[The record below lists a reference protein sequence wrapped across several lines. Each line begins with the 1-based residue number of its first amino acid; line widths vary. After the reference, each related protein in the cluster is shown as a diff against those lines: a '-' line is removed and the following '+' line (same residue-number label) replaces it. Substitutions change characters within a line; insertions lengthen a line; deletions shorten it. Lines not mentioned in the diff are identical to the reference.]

1 MWVGDAEVFA
11 VILINLLPHREA
23 ARKRRQEAFNIVM
36 FAALAAGLLV
46 VGAIYLFYQMR
57 IDHQQGRNSYLR
69 SEIKVLEGQIKDVEN
84 IEQEIA
90 ALSARQKAVEDLQA
104 DRNLPVHMLN
114 ELVKQLPA
122 GVYITG
128 LKQENQTV
136 TLRGIAQSQ
145 QRVSELLKNFTDNTP
160 WFSQPQLI
168 EIVAA
173 NIALTSR
180 GQRPVASFTMRF
192 QLTRNA
198 DAQKVASSGA
208 APAPGKK

>member
-1 MWVGDAEVFA
+1 M
-11 VILINLLPHREA
+11 ILINLLPHREA
-23 ARKRRQEAFNIVM
+23 ARKRRRDTFNTLM
-36 FAALAAGLLV
+36 GGSAL
-46 VGAIYLFYQMR
+46 VGAVIAGGIGTWQQMR
-57 IDHQQGRNSYLR
+57 IDHQQNRNNYLR

-180 GQRPVASFTMRF
+180 DQRPVASFTMRF

-198 DAQKVASSGA
+198 DAQKVASGGA